1 MLKLLNIKNKN
12 KLFVHRHH
20 PDGGGHIASIEISA
34 RLGKNSMLVGY
45 HCRSVI

>member
-20 PDGGGHIASIEISA
+20 PDGGGH
-34 RLGKNSMLVGY
+34 NS
-45 HCRSVI
+45 